1 MKWILI
7 TNCFKEVFIF
17 CSLQKMYKTQ
27 LFRAKTHFV
36 DFRCNSKSNA
46 FRQSSKTTLV
56 HRPYVSYT
64 YYIYEQV
71 VVHQCVV
78 VSASSQH
85 DVHLILRLWKRHYIL
100 ISLLAL
106 CDNLP
111 HKNSINR
118 SHNQFASEANDI
130 SKKCAFAAK
139 NCVLHIFCQLQSGK
153 SFFKAIFLQ
162 FTK

>member
-1 MKWILI
+1 
-7 TNCFKEVFIF
+7 
-17 CSLQKMYKTQ
+17 MYKTQ

-36 DFRCNSKSNA
+36 VFHCNSKNNA

-56 HRPYVSYT
+56 HQPYVSYT

-85 DVHLILRLWKRHYIL
+85 DVRLILRLWKWHYIL

-111 HKNSINR
+111 RKNSINR
-118 SHNQFASEANDI
+118 THNQFASEANDI

-139 NCVLHIFCQLQSGK
+139 NCVLHIFCQLQSWK
-153 SFFKAIFLQ
+153 TFFKAFFLQ
-162 FTK
+162 FTKWITT

>member
-1 MKWILI
+1 M
-7 TNCFKEVFIF
+7 
-17 CSLQKMYKTQ
+17 
-27 LFRAKTHFV
+27 
-36 DFRCNSKSNA
+36 
-46 FRQSSKTTLV
+46 

-78 VSASSQH
+78 VSASQH
-85 DVHLILRLWKRHYIL
+85 DVRLILRPWKRHYIL

-106 CDNLP
+106 CDNLLG
-111 HKNSINR
+111 KNSINR

-139 NCVLHIFCQLQSGK
+139 NCVLHIFCQLQSLK
-153 SFFKAIFLQ
+153 SFFNAIYFFASYTVSLKIFELKKCPISQ
-162 FTK
+162 INPWESLFWPSKL

>member
-1 MKWILI
+1 
-7 TNCFKEVFIF
+7 
-17 CSLQKMYKTQ
+17 MYKTQ
-27 LFRAKTHFV
+27 LFRSKTHFV

-46 FRQSSKTTLV
+46 FKQSSKTTLV
-56 HRPYVSYT
+56 HRPYVSYP

-78 VSASSQH
+78 VSASQH
-85 DVHLILRLWKRHYIL
+85 DVRLILRLWKRHYIL

-111 HKNSINR
+111 GKNSINR